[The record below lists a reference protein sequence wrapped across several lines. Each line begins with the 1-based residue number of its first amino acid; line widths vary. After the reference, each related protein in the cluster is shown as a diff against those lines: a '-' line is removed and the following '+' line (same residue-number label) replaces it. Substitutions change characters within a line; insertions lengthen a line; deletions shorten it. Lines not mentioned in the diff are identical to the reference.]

1 MKNVY
6 ATEHQARKI
15 ELAVLTVLPN
25 LNNISYF
32 L

>member
-6 ATEHQARKI
+6 ATEHQARRI

-25 LNNISYF
+25 LNNIYF